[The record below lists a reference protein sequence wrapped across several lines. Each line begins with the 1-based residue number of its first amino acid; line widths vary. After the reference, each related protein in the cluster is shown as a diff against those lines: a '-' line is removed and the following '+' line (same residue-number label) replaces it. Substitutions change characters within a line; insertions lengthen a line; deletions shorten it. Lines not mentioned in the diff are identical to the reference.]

1 MIIGEN
7 WLKITHS
14 FLLSCFHGS
23 ESHIAVSNWNYCP
36 PLTVILGESS
46 DSLSDV

>member
-7 WLKITHS
+7 WLKVAHF

-23 ESHIAVSNWNYCP
+23 EGRIAVTNLKYCP
-36 PLTVILGESS
+36 PLTAAVGEGS